1 MGETYT
7 NRIFSFYYTFASV
20 YVHKPARVLKLLS
33 ASALVVLCRLY
44 SDGSR
49 CKVTENC
56 FNLARAKEE
65 MKVFDAFKLFVLRVC
80 KTVTMDSEPHAQNL
94 RKGLKKSKVK

>member
-1 MGETYT
+1 MH
-7 NRIFSFYYTFASV
+7 R
-20 YVHKPARVLKLLS
+20 PARVLKLLS
-33 ASALVVLCRLY
+33 VSALVVLFRLY
-44 SDGSR
+44 SDQESR
-49 CKVTENC
+49 CEVTENC